1 MKGRAA
7 AEASGLSCSPGEAEL
22 FVSEGLH
29 GSLMSP

>member
-22 FVSEGLH
+22 FVSE
-29 GSLMSP
+29 SLVAS